1 MSSIEA
7 RRPSAAIATTGPI
20 TGGKG
25 QANPAV
31 PSLPP
36 NYVEH
41 EYFFGGTATS
51 FRHVGEVTADGCW
64 AVEPAATAPYLT
76 RLIVRRP
83 SVAEEFSGV
92 VVLEWLNVTA
102 GADGSPEW
110 GYANEEIT
118 REGHVWVGVSAQKV
132 GVAGGTAAIGEAAAL
147 TGASPG
153 GLVAADPE
161 RYGTLI
167 HPGDAFCFDIFS
179 QAAEALKASEGP
191 PLLGGLQPLHLIA
204 IGESQSATFL
214 ATYFNAVHPL
224 AQVFDGFLLH
234 SRVGSSPSVGG
245 EPLALDGPPVTLRTD
260 LEVPV
265 LQFVTETDLTVL
277 RFEGAR
283 QPDHDLLRTWE
294 VAGTAHADKYLICQ
308 MMGGLDFEPADF
320 LGSPLPVNDGP
331 HHETFKAA
339 LHHLVDWVVIGT
351 PPPGGP
357 RIESLPPSEIGG
369 AATIARDELGI
380 ALGGI
385 RTPPVDVPVVA
396 LSGDPAPGASLLS
409 ALFGTTRRF
418 DAATLARLY
427 PTNEAY
433 LEAYS
438 RAMVAT
444 VKAGFILPIEA
455 DEMLALAEAKG
466 ARG

>member
-7 RRPSAAIATTGPI
+7 RRPAAAIATSGPI
-20 TGGKG
+20 TGGTG

-31 PSLPP
+31 PSLPA

-51 FRHVGEVTADGCW
+51 FSHIGEATADGRW

-83 SVAEEFSGV
+83 SAAEEFSGV
-92 VVLEWLNVTA
+92 VVVEWLNVTA

-110 GYANEEIT
+110 GYADGEIT

-132 GVAGGTAAIGEAAAL
+132 GVAGGPAAIGEAVAL

-161 RYGTLI
+161 RYGSLV

-179 QAAEALKASEGP
+179 HAAEALTTAEGP

-204 IGESQSATFL
+204 MGESQSGTFL

-224 AQVFDGFLLH
+224 THVFDGFLLH
-234 SRVGSSPSVGG
+234 SRVGAAPSMGG
-245 EPLALDGPPVTLRTD
+245 EALVLDGPPVTLRTD

-265 LQFVTETDLTVL
+265 LQFVTETDLTL
-277 RFEGAR
+277 IRFEGAR

-294 VAGTAHADKYLICQ
+294 VAGTAHVDKYLVCQ

-320 LGSPLPVNDGP
+320 LGSPMPVNDGP
-331 HHETFKAA
+331 HHQTFKAA
-339 LHHLVDWVVIGT
+339 VHHLVDWVVTGT
-351 PPPGGP
+351 PPPSGPCIDTLPPGDGGGP
-357 RIESLPPSEIGG
+357 
-369 AATIARDELGI
+369 ATIVRDEMGI

-396 LSGDPAPGASLLS
+396 LSGDPAPGASLLV
-409 ALFGTTRRF
+409 ALFGSTRPF

-433 LEAYS
+433 LEAFS
-438 RAMVAT
+438 HSMVAT

-455 DEMLALAEAKG
+455 DAMLALAEAKG